1 MAPSSEGA
9 VGQAAAADQPAVSTS
24 PPAVA
29 PLAPDEPETL
39 VLDEGNVHS
48 VGAGGECG
56 ASGRETAAASTAG
69 RGSGGPVDSSAA
81 VGPSAVALHEA
92 TDGLQGDQSKDW
104 RVASYEV
111 GSKVLCTAIFDNQQ
125 RLAQIVDQRYN
136 TGDGLFS
143 YYVHYVDFDKR
154 LDEWVSVSRLQPF
167 TPGVAPS
174 EPLMSPRL
182 GGGAGELLSPVSQE
196 RKLTRKL
203 KRRYEEVMHVQKG
216 VEDLPPIDQTLEREH
231 HERTKVKNIM
241 MVEMGKYEMDA
252 WYFSP
257 FPEAYANQDKL
268 YVCEFCLKYMKK
280 KKTLLRHR
288 AKCAWTHPPGD
299 EIYRSPPPPL
309 DNPSFTGGPVFNP
322 PVSMFEVDGKANK
335 IYCQNLCLLSKLFL
349 DHKTLYYDVDPFLF
363 YILTEQDSAGHH
375 VVGYFSKEK
384 ASQEE
389 YNLACILT
397 LPPHQRKGYGR
408 FLITFSYEL
417 SKKEGRVG
425 TPERPLSDLGQVS
438 YRSYWTRVLLD
449 ILKEHK
455 GNLSIKDISQMTS
468 FRADDIVTTLQSL
481 NLIKYW
487 KGQHIISVT
496 PRVLEEHLKPV
507 NGQRYVSCVDPS
519 RIHWAPLLSPRT
531 ASKKP
536 K

>member
-1 MAPSSEGA
+1 MTPPPSSEGA
-9 VGQAAAADQPAVSTS
+9 AAPVPEPALVATPTPVVHPKPGAFRPTANGVEQP
-24 PPAVA
+24 
-29 PLAPDEPETL
+29 
-39 VLDEGNVHS
+39 
-48 VGAGGECG
+48 GG
-56 ASGRETAAASTAG
+56 TAAASTSA
-69 RGSGGPVDSSAA
+69 PVLT
-81 VGPSAVALHEA
+81 PAVATPA
-92 TDGLQGDQSKDW
+92 TGAAGTLLTGGANPGDTSKQDW
-104 RVASYEV
+104 PCASYNV
-111 GSKVLCTAIFDNQQ
+111 GTKVLCSATFDNLQ
-125 RLAQIVDQRYN
+125 RLAQIVDCRLN
-136 TGDGLFS
+136 DGDGLYS

-167 TPGVAPS
+167 APGNTTA
-174 EPLMSPRL
+174 EPLMSPR
-182 GGGAGELLSPVSQE
+182 GAGELLSPVSQE

-231 HERTKVKNIM
+231 HERTKVKNIGV
-241 MVEMGKYEMDA
+241 VEMGKYEMDA
-252 WYFSP
+252 WYYSP
-257 FPEAYANQDKL
+257 FPEAYSNQDKL
-268 YVCEFCLKYMKK
+268 YMCEFCLKYMKK

-299 EIYRSPPPPL
+299 EIYRSPPPPP
-309 DNPSFTGGPVFNP
+309 DNPSYVGGPVFNP
-322 PVSMFEVDGKANK
+322 PVSMFEVDGKQNK

-363 YILTEQDSAGHH
+363 YILTEHDAAGHH

-408 FLITFSYEL
+408 FLIAFSYEL

-455 GNLSIKDISQMTS
+455 GNLSIKDISQMTAI
-468 FRADDIVTTLQSL
+468 RADDIVSTLQSL

-496 PRVLEEHLKPV
+496 PRVLEEHLKVV
-507 NGQRYVSCVDPS
+507 NGQKYVSCVDAS
-519 RIHWAPLLSPRT
+519 RLHWAPLLSPT
-531 ASKKP
+531 AGKKP
-536 K
+536 R